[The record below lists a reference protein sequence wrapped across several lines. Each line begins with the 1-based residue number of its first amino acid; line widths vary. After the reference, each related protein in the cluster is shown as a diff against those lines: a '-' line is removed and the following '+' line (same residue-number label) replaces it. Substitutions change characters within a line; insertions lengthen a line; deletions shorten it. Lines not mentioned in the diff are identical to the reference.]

1 MALTLPNCE
10 LLNKCDCKSCNP
22 DGTATDLVIIDYE
35 NDCYQCYSCGHKFNE
50 QDSLDFEWDRMHADF
65 KKNVTP
71 QMCIIWK
78 SFKLEKERKEY
89 VGRYPWGNYVH
100 LESTR
105 KSKNCPDYTAG
116 RNIALVLQTYSS
128 SIYNLQTGISDY
140 SVGDMIEMVI

>member
-1 MALTLPNCE
+1 MALTCPNCE

-35 NDCYQCYSCGHKFNE
+35 NDCYQCYSCAHKFNE

-71 QMCIIWK
+71 QMCITWK

-89 VGRYPWGNYVH
+89 VGRYPWGNYAFESAFYQH
-100 LESTR
+100 FGIRHNKCGYEELER
-105 KSKNCPDYTAG
+105 IK
-116 RNIALVLQTYSS
+116 L
-128 SIYNLQTGISDY
+128 
-140 SVGDMIEMVI
+140 MVERENKINQII